1 MGGAPLWMTLETG
14 VATTW
19 AMSGACFHKGC
30 LSMPLFAGMFI
41 PMVPPK
47 MVVIDQFERGLMK
60 DGVLQGILG
69 HSIVILGGLPI
80 VMCPIAMGIM
90 DKGTVHGEMSFNHC
104 ACRGRVAKA
113 RRGLWVEAA
122 ARWVRMGGGRGRAGA
137 ARLTNAL
144 ISLRV
149 PVTGHLRR

>member
-47 MVVIDQFERGLMK
+47 MVIIDQFERGLAK

-104 ACRGRVAKA
+104 ACRGRVAEA
-113 RRGLWVEAA
+113 RRVVWAGDAA
-122 ARWVRMGGGRGRAGA
+122 QCVHSGGRRGRRRRATVDHA
-137 ARLTNAL
+137 WH
-144 ISLRV
+144 V
-149 PVTGHLRR
+149 GH